1 MPKKKTN
8 TELINNYL
16 EHIKKEKKV
25 SDGTIKTYKNVGES
39 LPFNLLSNQN
49 TIIKKLKELYSNA
62 NTLQL
67 YLNMIILVRRFDN
80 EETDKL
86 IKLRNSLKD
95 EIVKIRKDGL
105 DELDD
110 KLPKF
115 DYIKTELN
123 NLNGIRYILNY
134 LIINHG
140 LRNGSINLKMVK
152 TLPAIEDRT
161 ENYIMIKPK
170 EALLNINDYK
180 TIETHGSKQIKI
192 KDTKF
197 IEELK
202 KLNLKPNEYLFSKKD
217 KSKITNTSTFNDK
230 ILNLTIDKLGQ
241 NKLFKIVIKDTL
253 NRKDFD
259 KLEQLSQ
266 DRGTSLEVLLKSYNL
281 HAGHDDDKKEKV
293 KED

>member
-8 TELINNYL
+8 KELINNYL
-16 EHIKKEKKV
+16 EHIKNEKKV
-25 SDGTIKTYKNVGES
+25 SQGTIKTYKNVGES
-39 LPFNLLSNQN
+39 LPFNLLSNQ
-49 TIIKKLKELYSNA
+49 TVIIKKLKELYSNA

-95 EIVKIRKDGL
+95 EIVKIRKDNL
-105 DELDD
+105 DTLDQ
-110 KLPKF
+110 KLPSF

-134 LIINHG
+134 LIIEHG
-140 LRNGSINLKMVK
+140 LRNGSINLKFVK

-161 ENYIMIKPK
+161 ENYIMVKPK

-180 TIETHGSKQIKI
+180 TEEKYGSKQIKI

-202 KLNLKPNEYLFSKKD
+202 KLNLKPNDYLFSKKD
-217 KSKITNTSTFNDK
+217 KSKITNSSTFNDK
-230 ILNLTIDKLGQ
+230 ILNLSINKLGQ
-241 NKLFKIVIKDTL
+241 NKIFKLVIKDTL

-281 HAGHDDDKKEKV
+281 DNGLEKEK
-293 KED
+293 ED

>member
-16 EHIKKEKKV
+16 EHIKNEKKV
-25 SDGTIKTYKNVGES
+25 SQGTITTYKNVGES
-39 LPFNLLSNQN
+39 LPFNLLSNQT

-67 YLNMIILVRRFDN
+67 YLNMIILVRRFDD

-95 EIVKIRKDGL
+95 EIVKIRKQGL
-105 DELDD
+105 DKLDQ
-110 KLPKF
+110 KLPSF
-115 DYIKTELN
+115 DYIKTELD

-140 LRNGSINLKMVK
+140 LRNKDMNLKMVK
-152 TLPAIEDRT
+152 TLPAIPDRT
-161 ENYIMIKPK
+161 ENYILLKPK
-170 EALLNINDYK
+170 EVLLNINDYK
-180 TIETHGSKQIKI
+180 TEDKYGSKQLRI
-192 KDTKF
+192 KDMKF

-202 KLNLKPNEYLFSKKD
+202 KLNLKPNDYLFAKKD

-230 ILNLTIDKLGQ
+230 ILNLTIDRYGQ
-241 NKLFKIVIKDTL
+241 NRLFKIVIKDLL
-253 NRKDFD
+253 NNKSFD
-259 KLEQLSQ
+259 KLEELSNS
-266 DRGTSLEVLLKSYNL
+266 RGTSLEVLLKSYNL
-281 HAGHDDDKKEKV
+281 ENGIENDKNDKV

>member
-8 TELINNYL
+8 KELINNYL

-39 LPFNLLSNQN
+39 LPFNLLSNQT
-49 TIIKKLKELYSNA
+49 TIIKKLKELYSNP

-67 YLNMIILVRRFDN
+67 YLNMIILVRRFDD

-95 EIVKIRKDGL
+95 EIVKIRKDNL
-105 DELDD
+105 DNLDD

-134 LIINHG
+134 LIIEHG
-140 LRNGSINLKMVK
+140 LRNGSINLKFVK
-152 TLPAIEDRT
+152 TLPPIPDRT
-161 ENYIMIKPK
+161 ENYIMVKGK
-170 EALLNINDYK
+170 EALLNINSYK
-180 TIETHGSKQIKI
+180 TEEKYGSKQFTI

-202 KLNLKPNEYLFSKKD
+202 KLNLKPNDYLFAKKNGD
-217 KSKITNTSTFNDK
+217 KITNTSTFNDK
-230 ILNLTIDKLGQ
+230 ILNLSIDKLGQ

-253 NRKDFD
+253 NKKDFD
-259 KLEQLSQ
+259 KLEQLSL

-281 HAGHDDDKKEKV
+281 HAGNDDEKKDKV

>member
-25 SDGTIKTYKNVGES
+25 SEGTIKTYKNVGES
-39 LPFNLLSNQN
+39 LPFNLLSNQT
-49 TIIKKLKELYSNA
+49 TIIKKLKELYSNP

-67 YLNMIILVRRFDN
+67 YLNMIILVRRFDD

-95 EIVKIRKDGL
+95 EIVKIRKDNL
-105 DELDD
+105 DNLDD

-140 LRNGSINLKMVK
+140 LRNGSINLKFVK
-152 TLPAIEDRT
+152 SLPEDKS

-170 EALLNINDYK
+170 EVLLNINDYK
-180 TIETHGSKQIKI
+180 TTEKYGSKQFKI

-202 KLNLKPNEYLFSKKD
+202 KLNLKPNDYLFSKKNGD
-217 KSKITNTSTFNDK
+217 KITSTSTFNDK

-253 NRKDFD
+253 NKKDFD
-259 KLEQLSQ
+259 KLEQLSN

-281 HAGHDDDKKEKV
+281 HAGHDDDDKKDKV